1 MIRKGLG
8 IFIILT
14 AALWFGLYIMNT
26 EKIIYLICSVIFLL
40 NGIYQIT
47 NGFGLERSWFR
58 TGENYLTVK
67 WINLINPVQI
77 HDTRISKIHLTR
89 NSVLIM
95 QKSKKTLKLNIS
107 FLEREQKKEVY
118 SFLIEYARKRNLE
131 LIRDF

>member
-47 NGFGLERSWFR
+47 NGLGLERSWFR

-67 WINLINPVQI
+67 WINMINPVQI

-89 NSVLIM
+89 NSVLIR